1 MKKLSKEQILMIH
14 TQLIQQTGG
23 SDGVRDYN
31 LLDSALETPF
41 QSFGGDEL
49 YPTIQAKAA
58 RLGYGL
64 IKNHCMIDGN
74 KRIGTHAMLVFLAL
88 NGIELKYT
96 QKELY
101 ETILDVAAGNME
113 YEGLLQWVL
122 DHQN

>member
-1 MKKLSKEQILMIH
+1 MKKFSKEQILMLH

-23 SDGVRDYN
+23 SDGARDYN

-101 ETILDVAAGNME
+101 ETILDVAAGNIE

>member
-1 MKKLSKEQILMIH
+1 MKKLSKEQILMLH

-64 IKNHCMIDGN
+64 IRNHCMIDGN

-101 ETILDVAAGNME
+101 ETILDVAAGNIE

>member
-1 MKKLSKEQILMIH
+1 MKKLSKEQILMLH

-31 LLDSALETPF
+31 LFDSALETPF

-101 ETILDVAAGNME
+101 ETILDVAAGNIE

>member
-1 MKKLSKEQILMIH
+1 MKKLSKEQILMLH

-64 IKNHCMIDGN
+64 IKNHCTIDGN

-101 ETILDVAAGNME
+101 ETILDVAAGNIE